1 MSNEVHRFD
10 VDAALD
16 CVDLRFTGYIPS
28 NDSLEFFNLIRI
40 FTGQDFE
47 IDTPIWHYFL
57 ADLLLGNI
65 KREQFPY
72 SEEISR
78 SITVDPSAIAILAS
92 RGAAKSTVTTLFYPI
107 YASIKGSTPVT
118 GPLSHILILSDSQ
131 QGGSVSQA
139 RIMASAFEK
148 SVFAQQWF
156 ESMRFTDTEIELVR
170 RNQSDKEVPVEKR
183 HMLIKFKGASTG
195 GIRSGSRNPVTGDR
209 YALVLCHKKGTI
221 VTTDMGT
228 HKVEDYYNVLGER
241 EEHGL
246 NVQVYGLPDIE
257 TVTNEHRYWAKTLTT
272 QQVWDVDQKRLISV
286 KTETAPTWV
295 EAKDLTINHMIGSP
309 ITPQQILEAPKGIK
323 KIGYTRRLS
332 KTEYVSGFTESIEEV
347 SWFNDPEFGFLFGF
361 WLADGHV
368 TKHGIAMTF
377 GFTEKDADAKQRIE
391 KYLGSLGKAYSIQ
404 SSADKC
410 ETLYMNDTHLS
421 RWLVHNVRLGYP
433 GGKQIPDFVYNLSI
447 ESITNIV
454 AGYYHGDGY
463 IDKNGGKGGQI
474 RANSVCPEL
483 TYGIAKLCELLG
495 LPYHIRYTRKKEIAQ
510 CVKGRETTSKK
521 QLEIRLKDNVRE
533 VLGFDIDNG
542 EQMKLRVQIQDGFV
556 WRRVKSVSKTPH
568 PEIFVPIQ
576 TPDHTYTT
584 AFGLSHN
591 CDDIIKNEDDSY
603 SEALMEKVK
612 TALESDAENAMRSRN
627 TQMVIINTPFH
638 KNDPL
643 YKIVEGGAYTPLVMP
658 ICKEISLDLKK
669 SEFIGLWEESH
680 SYESVMKRYRKAVA
694 NNNTRAFNQEL
705 MLRVSNEE
713 DRMITDS
720 MLQWYD
726 RKLIMNTLDGY
737 NLYIT
742 TDFTT
747 TSAAKSDF
755 SGIAVWALNSENDWF
770 LLDLHLKRCEL
781 QEQYDALFRMVS
793 VWSRG
798 GRAIDVGVEIDG
810 QQKAHIFSLKQMMQK
825 KNLYFSFARQKGAPV
840 GREGILS
847 KVGGNSKLE
856 RFRYTLPMFQNHK
869 IYFPEQLKDTADMK
883 EMMKHLKGATHV
895 GFTTHDDGADL
906 VSQLGLID
914 VITPSSSEAL
924 AEDVGSWYAEDD
936 VWGGIKE
943 KDEYGGSTIF

>member
-1 MSNEVHRFD
+1 MSNALTKFD

-16 CVDLRFTGYIPS
+16 AIDLRFTGYLPS
-28 NDSLEFFNLIRI
+28 KDSLEFFNLIRV
-40 FTGQDFE
+40 FQGQDFE
-47 IDTPIWHYFL
+47 IDTPMWHYFL
-57 ADLLLGNI
+57 VDLLLGKI
-65 KREQFPY
+65 TRDQFPY
-72 SEEISR
+72 PPELR
-78 SITVDPSAIAILAS
+78 NSITVDPSAIAILAS

-156 ESMRFTDTEIELVR
+156 ETMRFTDTEIELVR
-170 RNQSDKEVPVEKR
+170 RNQSAKEVPVEKR

-209 YALVLCHKKGTI
+209 YA
-221 VTTDMGT
+221 M
-228 HKVEDYYNVLGER
+228 
-241 EEHGL
+241 
-246 NVQVYGLPDIE
+246 
-257 TVTNEHRYWAKTLTT
+257 
-272 QQVWDVDQKRLISV
+272 
-286 KTETAPTWV
+286 
-295 EAKDLTINHMIGSP
+295 
-309 ITPQQILEAPKGIK
+309 
-323 KIGYTRRLS
+323 
-332 KTEYVSGFTESIEEV
+332 
-347 SWFNDPEFGFLFGF
+347 
-361 WLADGHV
+361 
-368 TKHGIAMTF
+368 
-377 GFTEKDADAKQRIE
+377 
-391 KYLGSLGKAYSIQ
+391 
-404 SSADKC
+404 
-410 ETLYMNDTHLS
+410 
-421 RWLVHNVRLGYP
+421 
-433 GGKQIPDFVYNLSI
+433 
-447 ESITNIV
+447 IV
-454 AGYYHGDGY
+454 A
-463 IDKNGGKGGQI
+463 
-474 RANSVCPEL
+474 
-483 TYGIAKLCELLG
+483 
-495 LPYHIRYTRKKEIAQ
+495 
-510 CVKGRETTSKK
+510 
-521 QLEIRLKDNVRE
+521 
-533 VLGFDIDNG
+533 
-542 EQMKLRVQIQDGFV
+542 
-556 WRRVKSVSKTPH
+556 
-568 PEIFVPIQ
+568 
-576 TPDHTYTT
+576 
-584 AFGLSHN
+584 
-591 CDDIIKNEDDSY
+591 DDIIKNEDDSY

-612 TALESDAENAMRSRN
+612 TALESDAENAMRSKN
-627 TQMVIINTPFH
+627 TQMIIINTPFH

-669 SEFIGLWEESH
+669 DEFVGLWEESH

-713 DRMITDS
+713 DRMITDD
-720 MLQWYD
+720 MIQWYD
-726 RKLIMNTLDGY
+726 RKLIMNMLDGY

-781 QEQYDALFRMVS
+781 QEQYDALFRMIS

-869 IYFPEQLKDTADMK
+869 VYFPEQLKDTPDMK

-924 AEDVGSWYAEDD
+924 AEDAGSWYAEDD

>member
-183 HMLIKFKGASTG
+183 HMLIKFKGASALPLDTPLFTDTGMIRMGDVQVGDTVFGANGKLCTVTEKSEVFHQDIYRIHLKDGRHLDVSSEHINSVLVKRNSLKNGSRFEERDIVTTELLKEEMWKYNRRDGYKTPRLWVKNIEPMEYTEKEFPIDPYTLGLLLGDGHYHVSDYSCKLTGLNSDLDEYEANIPYKFGYRDTSDGHIHTVTVLGAGKAYNVLGLSKEKAATKFIPEIYFYGSIEQRLSLLQGLIDTDGTIREGNKGAAITSTSKQLIDDVRRLVLSLGGNCTYDKHPNAAGTRIIRGRVCNVQMSYRLFIRLNMQIAKLSRKVEKLSAKQRDVKVAIVKIEKIDMVPSQCIAVDNEEHQYIAGDYVRTHNTG

-209 YALVLCHKKGTI
+209 YALI
-221 VTTDMGT
+221 
-228 HKVEDYYNVLGER
+228 
-241 EEHGL
+241 
-246 NVQVYGLPDIE
+246 
-257 TVTNEHRYWAKTLTT
+257 
-272 QQVWDVDQKRLISV
+272 
-286 KTETAPTWV
+286 
-295 EAKDLTINHMIGSP
+295 
-309 ITPQQILEAPKGIK
+309 
-323 KIGYTRRLS
+323 
-332 KTEYVSGFTESIEEV
+332 
-347 SWFNDPEFGFLFGF
+347 
-361 WLADGHV
+361 
-368 TKHGIAMTF
+368 IA
-377 GFTEKDADAKQRIE
+377 
-391 KYLGSLGKAYSIQ
+391 
-404 SSADKC
+404 
-410 ETLYMNDTHLS
+410 
-421 RWLVHNVRLGYP
+421 
-433 GGKQIPDFVYNLSI
+433 
-447 ESITNIV
+447 
-454 AGYYHGDGY
+454 
-463 IDKNGGKGGQI
+463 
-474 RANSVCPEL
+474 
-483 TYGIAKLCELLG
+483 
-495 LPYHIRYTRKKEIAQ
+495 
-510 CVKGRETTSKK
+510 
-521 QLEIRLKDNVRE
+521 
-533 VLGFDIDNG
+533 
-542 EQMKLRVQIQDGFV
+542 
-556 WRRVKSVSKTPH
+556 
-568 PEIFVPIQ
+568 
-576 TPDHTYTT
+576 
-584 AFGLSHN
+584 
-591 CDDIIKNEDDSY
+591 DDIIKNEDDSY

-658 ICKEISLDLKK
+658 ICKEIYLDLKK

-713 DRMITDS
+713 DRMITDD

-726 RKLIMNTLDGY
+726 RKLIMNMLDGY

-781 QEQYDALFRMVS
+781 QEQYDALFRMIS

-840 GREGILS
+840 SREGILS

-869 IYFPEQLKDTADMK
+869 VYFPEQLKDTPDMK

-924 AEDVGSWYAEDD
+924 AEDAGSWYAEDD

>member
-40 FTGQDFE
+40 FTGQDLE

-57 ADLLLGNI
+57 ADLLLGKI

-209 YALVLCHKKGTI
+209 YALI
-221 VTTDMGT
+221 
-228 HKVEDYYNVLGER
+228 
-241 EEHGL
+241 
-246 NVQVYGLPDIE
+246 
-257 TVTNEHRYWAKTLTT
+257 
-272 QQVWDVDQKRLISV
+272 
-286 KTETAPTWV
+286 
-295 EAKDLTINHMIGSP
+295 
-309 ITPQQILEAPKGIK
+309 
-323 KIGYTRRLS
+323 
-332 KTEYVSGFTESIEEV
+332 
-347 SWFNDPEFGFLFGF
+347 
-361 WLADGHV
+361 
-368 TKHGIAMTF
+368 IA
-377 GFTEKDADAKQRIE
+377 
-391 KYLGSLGKAYSIQ
+391 
-404 SSADKC
+404 
-410 ETLYMNDTHLS
+410 
-421 RWLVHNVRLGYP
+421 
-433 GGKQIPDFVYNLSI
+433 
-447 ESITNIV
+447 
-454 AGYYHGDGY
+454 
-463 IDKNGGKGGQI
+463 
-474 RANSVCPEL
+474 
-483 TYGIAKLCELLG
+483 
-495 LPYHIRYTRKKEIAQ
+495 
-510 CVKGRETTSKK
+510 
-521 QLEIRLKDNVRE
+521 
-533 VLGFDIDNG
+533 
-542 EQMKLRVQIQDGFV
+542 
-556 WRRVKSVSKTPH
+556 
-568 PEIFVPIQ
+568 
-576 TPDHTYTT
+576 
-584 AFGLSHN
+584 
-591 CDDIIKNEDDSY
+591 DDIIKNEDDSY

-643 YKIVEGGAYTPLVMP
+643 YKIVEGGAYTPLVVP

-713 DRMITDS
+713 DRMITDD

-726 RKLIMNTLDGY
+726 RKLIMNMLDGY

-847 KVGGNSKLE
+847 RVGGNSKLE

-869 IYFPEQLKDTADMK
+869 IYFPEQLKDSADMK

>member
-72 SEEISR
+72 SEEIRR

-107 YASIKGSTPVT
+107 YARIKGSTPVT

-139 RIMASAFEK
+139 RIMASTFEK

-209 YALVLCHKKGTI
+209 YALI
-221 VTTDMGT
+221 
-228 HKVEDYYNVLGER
+228 
-241 EEHGL
+241 
-246 NVQVYGLPDIE
+246 
-257 TVTNEHRYWAKTLTT
+257 
-272 QQVWDVDQKRLISV
+272 
-286 KTETAPTWV
+286 
-295 EAKDLTINHMIGSP
+295 
-309 ITPQQILEAPKGIK
+309 
-323 KIGYTRRLS
+323 
-332 KTEYVSGFTESIEEV
+332 
-347 SWFNDPEFGFLFGF
+347 
-361 WLADGHV
+361 
-368 TKHGIAMTF
+368 IA
-377 GFTEKDADAKQRIE
+377 
-391 KYLGSLGKAYSIQ
+391 
-404 SSADKC
+404 
-410 ETLYMNDTHLS
+410 
-421 RWLVHNVRLGYP
+421 
-433 GGKQIPDFVYNLSI
+433 
-447 ESITNIV
+447 
-454 AGYYHGDGY
+454 
-463 IDKNGGKGGQI
+463 
-474 RANSVCPEL
+474 
-483 TYGIAKLCELLG
+483 
-495 LPYHIRYTRKKEIAQ
+495 
-510 CVKGRETTSKK
+510 
-521 QLEIRLKDNVRE
+521 
-533 VLGFDIDNG
+533 
-542 EQMKLRVQIQDGFV
+542 
-556 WRRVKSVSKTPH
+556 
-568 PEIFVPIQ
+568 
-576 TPDHTYTT
+576 
-584 AFGLSHN
+584 
-591 CDDIIKNEDDSY
+591 DDIIKNEDDSY

-669 SEFIGLWEESH
+669 SEFVGLWEESH

-713 DRMITDS
+713 DRMITDD

-726 RKLIMNTLDGY
+726 RKLIMNMLDGY

-847 KVGGNSKLE
+847 RVGGNSKLE

-924 AEDVGSWYAEDD
+924 AEDAGSWYAEDD

-943 KDEYGGSTIF
+943 KDEYGGSTVF

>member
-1 MSNEVHRFD
+1 MEY
-10 VDAALD
+10 
-16 CVDLRFTGYIPS
+16 TEK
-28 NDSLEFFNLIRI
+28 EFP
-40 FTGQDFE
+40 
-47 IDTPIWHYFL
+47 IDPYTL
-57 ADLLLGNI
+57 GLLLGDGHYHVSDYSCKLTGLNSDLDEYEANI
-65 KREQFPY
+65 PY
-72 SEEISR
+72 KFGYRDTSDGHIH
-78 SITVDPSAIAILAS
+78 
-92 RGAAKSTVTTLFYPI
+92 TVTVLGAGKAYNVLGLSKEKAATKFIPEIYFYG
-107 YASIKGSTPVT
+107 SIEQRLSLLQGLIDTDGTIREGNKCAAITST
-118 GPLSHILILSDSQ
+118 SKQLID
-131 QGGSVSQA
+131 
-139 RIMASAFEK
+139 
-148 SVFAQQWF
+148 
-156 ESMRFTDTEIELVR
+156 DVR
-170 RNQSDKEVPVEKR
+170 RLVLSLGGNCTYDKHPNAAGTRIIRGRVCNVQMSYRLFIRLNMQIAKLSRKVEKLSAKQR
-183 HMLIKFKGASTG
+183 DVKVAIVKIEKIDMVPSQCIAVDNEEHQYIAGDYVRTHNTG

-209 YALVLCHKKGTI
+209 YALI
-221 VTTDMGT
+221 
-228 HKVEDYYNVLGER
+228 
-241 EEHGL
+241 
-246 NVQVYGLPDIE
+246 
-257 TVTNEHRYWAKTLTT
+257 
-272 QQVWDVDQKRLISV
+272 
-286 KTETAPTWV
+286 
-295 EAKDLTINHMIGSP
+295 
-309 ITPQQILEAPKGIK
+309 
-323 KIGYTRRLS
+323 
-332 KTEYVSGFTESIEEV
+332 
-347 SWFNDPEFGFLFGF
+347 
-361 WLADGHV
+361 
-368 TKHGIAMTF
+368 IA
-377 GFTEKDADAKQRIE
+377 
-391 KYLGSLGKAYSIQ
+391 
-404 SSADKC
+404 
-410 ETLYMNDTHLS
+410 
-421 RWLVHNVRLGYP
+421 
-433 GGKQIPDFVYNLSI
+433 
-447 ESITNIV
+447 
-454 AGYYHGDGY
+454 
-463 IDKNGGKGGQI
+463 
-474 RANSVCPEL
+474 
-483 TYGIAKLCELLG
+483 
-495 LPYHIRYTRKKEIAQ
+495 
-510 CVKGRETTSKK
+510 
-521 QLEIRLKDNVRE
+521 
-533 VLGFDIDNG
+533 
-542 EQMKLRVQIQDGFV
+542 
-556 WRRVKSVSKTPH
+556 
-568 PEIFVPIQ
+568 
-576 TPDHTYTT
+576 
-584 AFGLSHN
+584 
-591 CDDIIKNEDDSY
+591 DDIIKNEDDSY

-658 ICKEISLDLKK
+658 ICKEIYLDLKK

-713 DRMITDS
+713 DRMITDD

-726 RKLIMNTLDGY
+726 RKLIMNMLDGY

-781 QEQYDALFRMVS
+781 QEQYDALFRMIS

-840 GREGILS
+840 SREGILS

-869 IYFPEQLKDTADMK
+869 VYFPEQLKDTPDMK

-924 AEDVGSWYAEDD
+924 AEDAGSWYAEDD

>member
-183 HMLIKFKGASTG
+183 HMLIKFKGASALPLDTPLFTDTGMIRMGDVQVGDTVFGANGKLCTVTEKSEVFHQDIYRIHLKDGRHLDVSSEHINSVLVKRNSLKNGSRFEERDIVTTELLKEEMWKYNRRDGYKTPRLWVKNIEPMEYTEKEFPIDPYTLGLLLGDGHYHVSDYSCKLTGLNSDLDEYEANIPYKFGYRDTSDGHIHTVTVLGAGKAYNVLGLSKEKAATKFIPEIYFYGSIEQRLSLLQGLIDTDGTIREGNKCAAITSTSKQLIDDVRRLVLSLGGNCTYDKHPNAAGTRIIRGRVCNVQMSYRLFIRLNMQIAKLSRKVEKLSAKQRDVKVAIVKIEKIDMVPSQCIAVDNEEHQYIAGDYVRTHNTG

-209 YALVLCHKKGTI
+209 YALI
-221 VTTDMGT
+221 
-228 HKVEDYYNVLGER
+228 
-241 EEHGL
+241 
-246 NVQVYGLPDIE
+246 
-257 TVTNEHRYWAKTLTT
+257 
-272 QQVWDVDQKRLISV
+272 
-286 KTETAPTWV
+286 
-295 EAKDLTINHMIGSP
+295 
-309 ITPQQILEAPKGIK
+309 
-323 KIGYTRRLS
+323 
-332 KTEYVSGFTESIEEV
+332 
-347 SWFNDPEFGFLFGF
+347 
-361 WLADGHV
+361 
-368 TKHGIAMTF
+368 IA
-377 GFTEKDADAKQRIE
+377 
-391 KYLGSLGKAYSIQ
+391 
-404 SSADKC
+404 
-410 ETLYMNDTHLS
+410 
-421 RWLVHNVRLGYP
+421 
-433 GGKQIPDFVYNLSI
+433 
-447 ESITNIV
+447 
-454 AGYYHGDGY
+454 
-463 IDKNGGKGGQI
+463 
-474 RANSVCPEL
+474 
-483 TYGIAKLCELLG
+483 
-495 LPYHIRYTRKKEIAQ
+495 
-510 CVKGRETTSKK
+510 
-521 QLEIRLKDNVRE
+521 
-533 VLGFDIDNG
+533 
-542 EQMKLRVQIQDGFV
+542 
-556 WRRVKSVSKTPH
+556 
-568 PEIFVPIQ
+568 
-576 TPDHTYTT
+576 
-584 AFGLSHN
+584 
-591 CDDIIKNEDDSY
+591 DDIIKNEDDSY

-658 ICKEISLDLKK
+658 ICKEIYLDLKK

-713 DRMITDS
+713 DRMITDD

-726 RKLIMNTLDGY
+726 RKLIMNMLDGY

-781 QEQYDALFRMVS
+781 QEQYDALFRMIS

-840 GREGILS
+840 SREGILS

-869 IYFPEQLKDTADMK
+869 VYFPEQLKDTPDMK

-924 AEDVGSWYAEDD
+924 AEDAGSWYAEDD